1 MSAQNFL
8 AEMEQEFAATKN
20 LLELIPEDR
29 LTYKPHEKAM
39 PLGQLAYHVATIPG
53 RNLMFAK
60 DGEVETSVIIEHPI
74 PGSKHEILDA
84 FEESVRLVRSLLDK
98 GDTSWLKE
106 NWKLNKTQNPIAE
119 MPAFSFIR
127 TFVLNHWYH
136 HRGELTTYLRIL
148 NQKIPS
154 VYGPSADVNP
164 FA

>member
-1 MSAQNFL
+1 MSAHNFL

-20 LLELIPEDR
+20 LLQIIPEDR
-29 LTYKPHEKAM
+29 LTFKPHEKAM
-39 PLGQLAYHVATIPG
+39 ALGQLAYHVATIPG

-60 DGEVETSVIIEHPI
+60 DGAVETSVIVQHPV
-74 PGSKHEILDA
+74 PDSKHDILNA
-84 FEESVRLVRSLLDK
+84 FEESVRSVRSLLGTD
-98 GDTSWLKE
+98 DTSWLTE
-106 NWKLNKTQNPIAE
+106 NWKLKKTQKPIAE
-119 MPAFSFIR
+119 MPAFSFVR

-154 VYGPSADVNP
+154 VYGPSADVDP